1 MHDSE
6 YSQVDP
12 VTTPGDT
19 QTAGHHVVDYELQK
33 LLSQGWQRYNA
44 RVREG
49 LDDLPVAAVKEIT
62 TTFQAECQ
70 GGDQLMRGVRAVSR
84 TRRTWVMEEAL
95 WQVET
100 GEVVATSRVVMVG
113 IDRSTGKA
121 AEVPAAMWQ
130 AVEALEGREIPISE
144 RVSA

>member
-1 MHDSE
+1 MQDSE

-19 QTAGHHVVDYELQK
+19 QTARHHVVDYELQK

-49 LDDLPVAAVKEIT
+49 LDDLPAAT
-62 TTFQAECQ
+62 
-70 GGDQLMRGVRAVSR
+70 
-84 TRRTWVMEEAL
+84 
-95 WQVET
+95 
-100 GEVVATSRVVMVG
+100 
-113 IDRSTGKA
+113 
-121 AEVPAAMWQ
+121 WQ

-144 RVSA
+144 HAST